1 MIYWKVKNR
10 TYTKFMIDSFNVVS
24 KRYEN
29 NSIIITT
36 NKDYENWNNIFED
49 EELTKAITDRL
60 RHHGKVI
67 KITGPSYRTK
77 NQKSE
82 VTVS

>member
-1 MIYWKVKNR
+1 MRGSR
-10 TYTKFMIDSFNVVS
+10 TVLRETSGAVPLVYSP
-24 KRYEN
+24 
-29 NSIIITT
+29 
-36 NKDYENWNNIFED
+36 IFED

>member
-1 MIYWKVKNR
+1 MSVNLNLIY
-10 TYTKFMIDSFNVVS
+10 YIS
-24 KRYEN
+24 KRYEQ
-29 NSIIITT
+29 NSTIITS
-36 NKDYENWNNIFED
+36 NKDCDNWNNIFED

-77 NQKSE
+77 KQKSE
-82 VTVS
+82 VAVS

>member
-1 MIYWKVKNR
+1 LEIAISYYFLFVR
-10 TYTKFMIDSFNVVS
+10 CRKFDAYVS